1 MLSVAMD
8 QVFAPSASA
17 IDAAREKHAFH
28 HCDDFV
34 EMKNQQPS
42 VDSLDEI
49 RRVTDANCIA
59 KTELQECFPWE
70 PAAMCVDKDDR
81 ASSATQD
88 FAKLRTFTAYSDRLS
103 EDDSFEITT
112 ESEYHFF
119 AHGTFEALNE
129 DSYDQG
135 GKSYDGETC
144 SSIYT
149 KFDKR
154 KYRAWV
160 GAMNLHIL

>member
-1 MLSVAMD
+1 MD
-8 QVFAPSASA
+8 QVFAPS
-17 IDAAREKHAFH
+17 DAAREKHAFS

-42 VDSLDEI
+42 ADSLDEI

-70 PAAMCVDKDDR
+70 PAAVMCVDKDDR
-81 ASSATQD
+81 PSSTTQD
-88 FAKLRTFTAYSDRLS
+88 FAKLRTCAADSDRLS
-103 EDDSFEITT
+103 EDDLFEITT
-112 ESEYHFF
+112 DRVYHFS

-135 GKSYDGETC
+135 GKSYDGETS
-144 SSIYT
+144 SSIDT
-149 KFDKR
+149 KFYKR